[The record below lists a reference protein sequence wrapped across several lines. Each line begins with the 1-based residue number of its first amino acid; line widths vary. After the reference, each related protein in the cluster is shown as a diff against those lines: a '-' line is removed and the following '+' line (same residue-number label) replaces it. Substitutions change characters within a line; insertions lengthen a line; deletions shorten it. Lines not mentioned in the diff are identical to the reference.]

1 VALVLGGGRGQ
12 ASADHQSAALTEER
26 SSCFI
31 ALLTVRCV
39 GGLAYKP
46 CSQHVNSTQL
56 DRVLNAL
63 QGRSYVEARA
73 GNCLVVV

>member
-12 ASADHQSAALTEER
+12 ASADHQSAALTDER
-26 SSCFI
+26 GSCFI

-46 CSQHVNSTQL
+46 CSQHVNST
-56 DRVLNAL
+56 
-63 QGRSYVEARA
+63 GPSSECTA
-73 GNCLVVV
+73 GP